1 MCIPLEAGCFS
12 SFRTPFL
19 LGGIFDETEEEPIR
33 RLSAAE
39 PIPFLH
45 DTLTDT
51 AIAAMEKRNEYLRFC
66 REISTISIP
75 DLSLPSQMRRGNRK
89 GIRGGCHRAVVAA
102 LLVTAGLHSRP
113 PLRVP
118 LRFAP
123 VPAHPARRCAPRGPY
138 FGRKRP
144 RPPTP
149 HWGVLGCPSRSRIC
163 CAMFPEIVSPLVD
176 PWRRRSRRAGTSS
189 LVGRVT
195 SVGHKEPMTIATALK
210 LIQKNELILPAIQ
223 REYVWKPSQVIKL
236 FDSVLR
242 GYPVGSFLS
251 WKVLP
256 ETVGKF
262 KFYGFMKDY
271 SGYDKKHNPVVD
283 IPLDREVIAALDGQ
297 QRLTSLNIGLRGTY
311 AYRNPR
317 AWANKAWSYPERRL
331 FLNLHGEAPENEAG
345 LKYHLAFLT
354 KEQIEQSADDT
365 TKKWFPISDIF
376 DASEAYQMAQLPMKY
391 GVGNEAKAV
400 EMISLLW
407 QEVHHDQS
415 LHFYEETDQDIERV
429 LDIFVR
435 VNSGG
440 TVLSYSDLLMSIATA
455 QWKDKDAR
463 AAVHDL
469 VDALNTTGQGFDFSQ
484 DTVLKSGL
492 VLADVGDVGFKVK
505 NFTTANM
512 AILEARWDDISTSL
526 RIAAELLSDFGL
538 AGGTLAADSVLIPV
552 AYYVHRRG
560 LTPEYRVS
568 DKPADRADR
577 AALRSWVL
585 RSLIVRGVWGSGLD
599 TLLRDLR
606 EVIRRDGHDGFPV
619 EPIER
624 AMALRGK
631 SLEVTDALIE
641 DILGLAYGGGRTGAV
656 LATLFDHVDTRMQY
670 HEDHVFP
677 RSQLD
682 ARTLKAVRDAEANR
696 RYSDALIDELVAKR
710 DLLPNLELLPGPEN
724 IRKSDV
730 APDVWVIDHYA
741 GADERAAFIKANS
754 LPAELPHDADDFL
767 AFFDARRELL
777 VGRIKDKLRTRSVAV
792 QTAVAAA
799 PTDLDAELGEGDL
812 DD

>member
-1 MCIPLEAGCFS
+1 
-12 SFRTPFL
+12 
-19 LGGIFDETEEEPIR
+19 
-33 RLSAAE
+33 
-39 PIPFLH
+39 
-45 DTLTDT
+45 
-51 AIAAMEKRNEYLRFC
+51 
-66 REISTISIP
+66 
-75 DLSLPSQMRRGNRK
+75 
-89 GIRGGCHRAVVAA
+89 
-102 LLVTAGLHSRP
+102 
-113 PLRVP
+113 
-118 LRFAP
+118 
-123 VPAHPARRCAPRGPY
+123 
-138 FGRKRP
+138 
-144 RPPTP
+144 
-149 HWGVLGCPSRSRIC
+149 
-163 CAMFPEIVSPLVD
+163 
-176 PWRRRSRRAGTSS
+176 
-189 LVGRVT
+189 
-195 SVGHKEPMTIATALK
+195 MTIATALK

-223 REYVWKPSQVIKL
+223 REYVWKPSQVIKI

-256 ETVGKF
+256 ETVSSF
-262 KFYGFMKDY
+262 KFYGFMRDY

-283 IPLDREVIAALDGQ
+283 IPTDREVIAVLDGQ

-331 FLNLHGEAPENEAG
+331 YLNLLGEAPENEAG

-354 KEQIEQSADDT
+354 KEQIEQAITDE

-376 DASEAYQMAQLPMKY
+376 EAGEAFQMAQIPVKY
-391 GVGNEAKAV
+391 GVGNNAKAV

-407 QEVHHDQS
+407 QEVHHNQS

-455 QWKDKDAR
+455 QWKEKDAR

-512 AILEARWDDISTSL
+512 ATLESKWDEISTSL
-526 RIAAELLSDFGL
+526 RIAAELLADFGL
-538 AGGTLAADSVLIPV
+538 SGGTLTADSVLIPV

-560 LTPEYRVS
+560 LPPTYRVS
-568 DKPADRADR
+568 DKKQDREDR

-585 RSLIVRGVWGSGLD
+585 RSLIARGVWGSGLD

-606 EVIRRDGHDGFPV
+606 DIIRTEGEEAFPIAS
-619 EPIER
+619 IER
-624 AMALRGK
+624 AMARRGK
-631 SLEVTDALIE
+631 SLDVNDALIE
-641 DILGLAYGGGRTGAV
+641 DILGLAYGGGRTWAV

-670 HEDHVFP
+670 HVDHIFP
-677 RSQLD
+677 KSQLD
-682 ARTLKAVRDAEANR
+682 PRTLKSLKNADGTR
-696 RYSDALIDELVAKR
+696 RLSDAAIDELVGRR

-724 IRKSDV
+724 VGKSDA
-730 APDVWVIDHYA
+730 APDTWLADHYP
-741 GADERAAFIKANS
+741 GADEYAAFLKSNALPNS
-754 LPAELPHDADDFL
+754 LPHDVDDFL
-767 AFFDARRELL
+767 AFYDSRRDMLIA
-777 VGRIKDKLRTRSVAV
+777 RIKSKLQTHSGGASVA
-792 QTAVAAA
+792 AL
-799 PTDLDAELGEGDL
+799 PIDIDAELGEGDL

>member
-1 MCIPLEAGCFS
+1 
-12 SFRTPFL
+12 
-19 LGGIFDETEEEPIR
+19 
-33 RLSAAE
+33 
-39 PIPFLH
+39 
-45 DTLTDT
+45 
-51 AIAAMEKRNEYLRFC
+51 
-66 REISTISIP
+66 
-75 DLSLPSQMRRGNRK
+75 
-89 GIRGGCHRAVVAA
+89 
-102 LLVTAGLHSRP
+102 
-113 PLRVP
+113 
-118 LRFAP
+118 
-123 VPAHPARRCAPRGPY
+123 
-138 FGRKRP
+138 
-144 RPPTP
+144 
-149 HWGVLGCPSRSRIC
+149 
-163 CAMFPEIVSPLVD
+163 
-176 PWRRRSRRAGTSS
+176 
-189 LVGRVT
+189 
-195 SVGHKEPMTIATALK
+195 MTIATALK

-223 REYVWKPSQVIKL
+223 REYVWKPSQVIKI

-256 ETVGKF
+256 ETVGAF
-262 KFYGFMKDY
+262 KFYGFLKDY

-283 IPLDREVIAALDGQ
+283 IPTDREVIAVLDGQ

-331 FLNLHGEAPENEAG
+331 YLNLLGEAPENEAG

-354 KEQIEQSADDT
+354 KEQITQAAEDDA
-365 TKKWFPISDIF
+365 KKWFPVSDIF
-376 DASEAYQMAQLPMKY
+376 DASEAYQMAQIPVKY

-407 QEVHHDQS
+407 QEVHHNQS

-455 QWKDKDAR
+455 QWKEKDAR

-469 VDALNTTGQGFDFSQ
+469 VDALNTTGQGFDFLQ

-512 AILEARWDDISTSL
+512 ARLESRWDDISTSL
-526 RIAAELLSDFGL
+526 RIAAELLADFGL
-538 AGGTLAADSVLIPV
+538 SGGTLTADSVLIPV

-560 LTPEYRVS
+560 LTPSYRVS
-568 DKPADRADR
+568 DKKDDREDR

-606 EVIRRDGHDGFPV
+606 EVLRSDGAEAFPLAT
-619 EPIER
+619 IEQV
-624 AMALRGK
+624 MARRGK

-641 DILGLAYGGGRTGAV
+641 DILGLAYGGGRTWAV

-670 HEDHVFP
+670 HVDHVFP
-677 RSQLD
+677 QAQLD
-682 ARTLKAVRDAEANR
+682 ARALKTSKSSEGVR
-696 RYSDALIDELVAKR
+696 RYSDEFVEELVGRR

-724 IRKSDV
+724 IGKSDT
-730 APDVWVIDHYA
+730 APDSWVVEHYP
-741 GADERAAFIKANS
+741 GADEHAAFVKANA
-754 LPAELPHDADDFL
+754 LPSVLPHDADSFLDFY
-767 AFFDARRELL
+767 DARRDLL
-777 VGRIKDKLRTRSVAV
+777 IARIKDKLQTQVRT
-792 QTAVAAA
+792 A
-799 PTDLDAELGEGDL
+799 PTFESRRSTDIDAELGEGDL

>member
-1 MCIPLEAGCFS
+1 
-12 SFRTPFL
+12 
-19 LGGIFDETEEEPIR
+19 
-33 RLSAAE
+33 
-39 PIPFLH
+39 
-45 DTLTDT
+45 
-51 AIAAMEKRNEYLRFC
+51 
-66 REISTISIP
+66 
-75 DLSLPSQMRRGNRK
+75 
-89 GIRGGCHRAVVAA
+89 
-102 LLVTAGLHSRP
+102 
-113 PLRVP
+113 
-118 LRFAP
+118 
-123 VPAHPARRCAPRGPY
+123 
-138 FGRKRP
+138 
-144 RPPTP
+144 
-149 HWGVLGCPSRSRIC
+149 
-163 CAMFPEIVSPLVD
+163 
-176 PWRRRSRRAGTSS
+176 
-189 LVGRVT
+189 
-195 SVGHKEPMTIATALK
+195 MTIATALK

-223 REYVWKPSQVIKL
+223 REYVWKPSQVIKI

-256 ETVGKF
+256 ETVSSF
-262 KFYGFMKDY
+262 KFYGFMRDY
-271 SGYDKKHNPVVD
+271 SGYDKKHNPVID
-283 IPLDREVIAALDGQ
+283 IPTDREVIAVLDGQ

-331 FLNLHGEAPENEAG
+331 YLNLLGEAPENEAG

-354 KEQIEQSADDT
+354 KEQIEQAADDE

-376 DASEAYQMAQLPMKY
+376 EAGEAFQMAQIPVKY
-391 GVGNEAKAV
+391 GVGNNAKAV

-407 QEVHHDQS
+407 QEVHHNQS

-455 QWKDKDAR
+455 QWKEKDAR

-512 AILEARWDDISTSL
+512 ATLESKWDEISTSL
-526 RIAAELLSDFGL
+526 RIAAELLADFGL
-538 AGGTLAADSVLIPV
+538 SGGTLTADSVLIPV

-560 LTPEYRVS
+560 LPPTYRVS
-568 DKPADRADR
+568 DKKLDREDR

-585 RSLIVRGVWGSGLD
+585 RSLIARGVWGSGLD

-606 EVIRRDGHDGFPV
+606 DIIRTEGENAFPLAA
-619 EPIER
+619 IER
-624 AMALRGK
+624 TMARRGK
-631 SLEVTDALIE
+631 SLDVNDALIE
-641 DILGLAYGGGRTGAV
+641 DILGLAYGGGRTWAV

-670 HEDHVFP
+670 HVDHIFP
-677 RSQLD
+677 KAQLD
-682 ARTLKAVRDAEANR
+682 QRTLRALKSADGTRQL
-696 RYSDALIDELVAKR
+696 SDAAIDELVGKR

-724 IRKSDV
+724 IGKSDV
-730 APDVWVIDHYA
+730 APDTWVVDHYP
-741 GADERAAFIKANS
+741 GADEYAAFLKANA
-754 LPAELPHDADDFL
+754 LPNPLPHDVDNFL
-767 AFFDARRELL
+767 AFYDSRRDMLIA
-777 VGRIKDKLRTRSVAV
+777 RIKSKLQTQGGAASVPAL
-792 QTAVAAA
+792 
-799 PTDLDAELGEGDL
+799 PIDIDAELGEGDL

>member
-1 MCIPLEAGCFS
+1 
-12 SFRTPFL
+12 
-19 LGGIFDETEEEPIR
+19 
-33 RLSAAE
+33 
-39 PIPFLH
+39 
-45 DTLTDT
+45 
-51 AIAAMEKRNEYLRFC
+51 
-66 REISTISIP
+66 
-75 DLSLPSQMRRGNRK
+75 
-89 GIRGGCHRAVVAA
+89 
-102 LLVTAGLHSRP
+102 
-113 PLRVP
+113 
-118 LRFAP
+118 
-123 VPAHPARRCAPRGPY
+123 
-138 FGRKRP
+138 
-144 RPPTP
+144 
-149 HWGVLGCPSRSRIC
+149 
-163 CAMFPEIVSPLVD
+163 
-176 PWRRRSRRAGTSS
+176 
-189 LVGRVT
+189 
-195 SVGHKEPMTIATALK
+195 MTIATALK

-223 REYVWKPSQVIKL
+223 REYVWKPSQVIKI

-256 ETVGKF
+256 ETVSSF
-262 KFYGFMKDY
+262 KFYGFMRDY

-283 IPLDREVIAALDGQ
+283 IPTDREVIAVLDGQ

-311 AYRNPR
+311 SYRNPR

-331 FLNLHGEAPENEAG
+331 YLNLLGEAPENEAG

-354 KEQIEQSADDT
+354 KEQIEQASTDE

-376 DASEAYQMAQLPMKY
+376 EAGEAFQMAQIPVKH
-391 GVGNEAKAV
+391 GVGNDAKAV

-407 QEVHHDQS
+407 QEVHHNQS

-455 QWKDKDAR
+455 QWKEKDAR

-512 AILEARWDDISTSL
+512 ATLESKWDEISTSL
-526 RIAAELLSDFGL
+526 RIAAELLADFGL
-538 AGGTLAADSVLIPV
+538 SGGTLTADSVLIPV

-560 LTPEYRVS
+560 LPPTYRVS
-568 DKPADRADR
+568 DKKHDREDR

-585 RSLIVRGVWGSGLD
+585 RSLIARGVWGSGLD

-606 EVIRRDGHDGFPV
+606 DTIRQEGEGAFPLAA
-619 EPIER
+619 IER
-624 AMALRGK
+624 AMARRGK
-631 SLEVTDALIE
+631 SLDVNDALIE
-641 DILGLAYGGGRTGAV
+641 DILGLAYGGGRTWAV

-670 HEDHVFP
+670 HVDHIFP
-677 RSQLD
+677 KAHIDPRALK
-682 ARTLKAVRDAEANR
+682 TLMNTDGTR
-696 RYSDALIDELVAKR
+696 RLSDAAIDELVGKR

-724 IRKSDV
+724 IGKSDA
-730 APDVWVIDHYA
+730 APDTWIVEHYP
-741 GADERAAFIKANS
+741 GADEYAAFLKANA
-754 LPAELPHDADDFL
+754 LPSSLPHDVDDFL
-767 AFFDARRELL
+767 AFYDSRRATLIA
-777 VGRIKDKLRTRSVAV
+777 RIKDKLQTQAGGSSVA
-792 QTAVAAA
+792 AL
-799 PTDLDAELGEGDL
+799 PTDIDAELGEGDF

>member
-1 MCIPLEAGCFS
+1 
-12 SFRTPFL
+12 
-19 LGGIFDETEEEPIR
+19 
-33 RLSAAE
+33 
-39 PIPFLH
+39 
-45 DTLTDT
+45 
-51 AIAAMEKRNEYLRFC
+51 
-66 REISTISIP
+66 
-75 DLSLPSQMRRGNRK
+75 
-89 GIRGGCHRAVVAA
+89 
-102 LLVTAGLHSRP
+102 
-113 PLRVP
+113 
-118 LRFAP
+118 
-123 VPAHPARRCAPRGPY
+123 
-138 FGRKRP
+138 
-144 RPPTP
+144 
-149 HWGVLGCPSRSRIC
+149 
-163 CAMFPEIVSPLVD
+163 
-176 PWRRRSRRAGTSS
+176 
-189 LVGRVT
+189 
-195 SVGHKEPMTIATALK
+195 MTIATALK

-223 REYVWKPSQVIKL
+223 REYVWKPSQVIKI

-256 ETVGKF
+256 ETVGAF

-283 IPLDREVIAALDGQ
+283 IPTDREVIAVLDGQ

-331 FLNLHGEAPENEAG
+331 YLNLLGEAPENEAG

-354 KEQIEQSADDT
+354 KEQIEQAADDD

-376 DASEAYQMAQLPMKY
+376 EAGEAFQMAQIPVKY

-407 QEVHHDQS
+407 QEVHHNQS

-455 QWKDKDAR
+455 QWKEKDAR

-512 AILEARWDDISTSL
+512 ATLESKWDEISTSL
-526 RIAAELLSDFGL
+526 RIAAELLADFGL
-538 AGGTLAADSVLIPV
+538 SGGTLTADSVLIPV

-560 LTPEYRVS
+560 LPPTYRVS
-568 DKPADRADR
+568 DKKHDREDRAG
-577 AALRSWVL
+577 LRSWVL
-585 RSLIVRGVWGSGLD
+585 RSLIARGVWGSGLD

-606 EVIRRDGHDGFPV
+606 EIIRLEGEHGFPLAS
-619 EPIER
+619 IER
-624 AMALRGK
+624 AMARRGK
-631 SLEVTDALIE
+631 SLDVNDALIE
-641 DILGLAYGGGRTGAV
+641 DILGLPYGGGRTWAV

-670 HEDHVFP
+670 HVDHIFP
-677 RSQLD
+677 KAQLD
-682 ARTLKAVRDAEANR
+682 PRALRSLKNDDGTR
-696 RYSDALIDELVAKR
+696 RLSNAAIDDLVGKR

-724 IRKSDV
+724 VGKSDA
-730 APDVWVIDHYA
+730 APDTWVVDHYP
-741 GADERAAFIKANS
+741 GADEYAAFLKANA
-754 LPAELPHDADDFL
+754 LPPTLPHDVDGFL
-767 AFFDARRELL
+767 AFYDSRRDSL
-777 VGRIKDKLRTRSVAV
+777 VARIKDKLQTQSGVASVAALPV
-792 QTAVAAA
+792 
-799 PTDLDAELGEGDL
+799 DIDAELGEGDL
-812 DD
+812 ED

>member
-1 MCIPLEAGCFS
+1 
-12 SFRTPFL
+12 
-19 LGGIFDETEEEPIR
+19 
-33 RLSAAE
+33 
-39 PIPFLH
+39 
-45 DTLTDT
+45 
-51 AIAAMEKRNEYLRFC
+51 
-66 REISTISIP
+66 
-75 DLSLPSQMRRGNRK
+75 
-89 GIRGGCHRAVVAA
+89 
-102 LLVTAGLHSRP
+102 
-113 PLRVP
+113 
-118 LRFAP
+118 
-123 VPAHPARRCAPRGPY
+123 
-138 FGRKRP
+138 
-144 RPPTP
+144 
-149 HWGVLGCPSRSRIC
+149 
-163 CAMFPEIVSPLVD
+163 
-176 PWRRRSRRAGTSS
+176 
-189 LVGRVT
+189 
-195 SVGHKEPMTIATALK
+195 MTIATALK

-223 REYVWKPSQVIKL
+223 REYVWKPSQVIKI

-256 ETVGKF
+256 DTVSSF
-262 KFYGFMKDY
+262 KFYGFMRDY

-283 IPLDREVIAALDGQ
+283 IPTDREVIAVLDGQ
-297 QRLTSLNIGLRGTY
+297 QRLTSLNIGLRGSY

-331 FLNLHGEAPENEAG
+331 YLNLLGEAPENEAG

-354 KEQIEQSADDT
+354 KEQIEQAAADE

-376 DASEAYQMAQLPMKY
+376 EAGEAFQMAQIPVKY
-391 GVGNEAKAV
+391 GVGNNAKAV

-407 QEVHHDQS
+407 QEVHHNQS

-455 QWKDKDAR
+455 QWKEKDAR

-512 AILEARWDDISTSL
+512 ATLESKWDEISTSL
-526 RIAAELLSDFGL
+526 RIAAELLADFGL
-538 AGGTLAADSVLIPV
+538 SGGTLTADSVLIPV

-560 LTPEYRVS
+560 LPPTYRVS
-568 DKPADRADR
+568 DKKDDREDR

-585 RSLIVRGVWGSGLD
+585 RSLIARGVWGSGLD

-606 EVIRRDGHDGFPV
+606 DIIRTEGEKAFPLA
-619 EPIER
+619 PIER
-624 AMALRGK
+624 AMARRGK
-631 SLEVTDALIE
+631 SLDVNDALIE
-641 DILGLAYGGGRTGAV
+641 DILGLAYGGGRTWAV

-670 HEDHVFP
+670 HVDHIFP
-677 RSQLD
+677 KAQLD
-682 ARTLKAVRDAEANR
+682 PRTLKGLKNADGTR
-696 RYSDALIDELVAKR
+696 RLSDAAIDEIVGKR

-724 IRKSDV
+724 VGKSDA
-730 APDVWVIDHYA
+730 APDAWSVDHYP
-741 GADERAAFIKANS
+741 GADEYAAFLKANA
-754 LPAELPHDADDFL
+754 LPNSLPHDADDFV
-767 AFFDARRELL
+767 AFFDSRRDMLIA
-777 VGRIKDKLRTRSVAV
+777 RIKSKLQTQGGGASVA
-792 QTAVAAA
+792 AL
-799 PTDLDAELGEGDL
+799 PIDIDAELGEGDL